1 MAEKKVVKFKK
12 RFHPNLAFFLFIL
25 IIIYIAVLAWG
36 FFAKK
41 HVSIYEVNTSNISD
55 DAPLYGFVMR
65 EEEIVKTEEAGYI
78 NYYCSEG
85 NRIGKGDVA
94 YTVDPNG
101 EVSKMLEQIQSEQD
115 NTESIV
121 QMREVLSSFQSSFSL
136 SNYNDVTLLK
146 YDAKNVLFDINNGSL
161 YSDLKKAMTSSGK
174 DKNFTKVTAKKS
186 GIIAYTMDGYENMRT
201 EDVSTE
207 LFDEYGS
214 IPRKQMQSEGS
225 VEAGT
230 PVYKL
235 ITSND
240 WSLVVKLDDS
250 YYKALQKQSV
260 VRVTV
265 LKDKISFNASVELFD
280 RGEDHFAKLSTSRF
294 MEHYINDRFL
304 QIEFNL
310 KSASGLKIPNSSI
323 LKKECYVIPKSVVTK
338 STEGIGV
345 VKQTMDANGKNTHQF
360 VSLNNA
366 LLINDCYY
374 ITNSAIQGGD
384 VLMDSS
390 SGENYIVNQKQ
401 KLAGVYYV
409 NKGYCQFRPI
419 EVQYK
424 NKEYTIVS
432 AQTTNGLSAYDHIV
446 VDPTSL
452 KDDDFI
458 E

>member
-1 MAEKKVVKFKK
+1 MSGKKVVKFKRK
-12 RFHPNLAFFLFIL
+12 FHPNLAFFLFLL
-25 IIIYIAVLAWG
+25 IVVYIIVLAWG
-36 FFAKK
+36 FFAKS
-41 HVSIYEVNTSNISD
+41 HISIYEVNTTDISD

-65 EEEIVKTEEAGYI
+65 EEEVVKTEEAGFI

-94 YTVDPNG
+94 YTVDRNG
-101 EVSKMLEQIQSEQD
+101 EVSKMLEQIQSKKD
-115 NTESIV
+115 HTESIV
-121 QMREVLSSFQSSFSL
+121 QMREVLASFQRSFSL
-136 SNYNDVTLLK
+136 SNYNDVTRLK
-146 YDAKNVLFDINNGSL
+146 YDAKNVVFDMNNGSL
-161 YSDLKKAMTSSGK
+161 YSDLKKAMSSSGK
-174 DKNFTKVTAKKS
+174 DKNFTRVTAKKS
-186 GIIAYTMDGYENMRT
+186 GIIAYTMDGYENIRK
-201 EDVSTE
+201 EDISTE

-214 IPRKQMQSEGS
+214 IARKQLQSDSS
-225 VEAGT
+225 VETGT
-230 PVYKL
+230 PIYKL

-240 WSLVVKLDDS
+240 WSLVVKLDNS
-250 YYKALQKQSV
+250 YYNELKERSS

-265 LKDKISFNASVELFD
+265 LKDKVSFNAEVELFD
-280 RGEDHFAKLSTSRF
+280 RGAEHFAKLSTSRF

-323 LKKECYVIPKSVVTK
+323 LEKEYYVIPKNLVTR
-338 STEGIGV
+338 SENGIGV
-345 VKQTMDANGKNTHQF
+345 VKQTTDKTGKNTPQF
-360 VSLNNA
+360 VSLKNA
-366 LLINDCYY
+366 LLIENSYY
-374 ITNSAIQGGD
+374 TASSSIHAGD
-384 VLMDSS
+384 ILMDSS
-390 SGENYIVNQKQ
+390 SGDNYIVNNKQ

-432 AQTTNGLSAYDHIV
+432 AQTVNGLSAYDHIV

-452 KDDDFI
+452 NDDDFI

>member
-1 MAEKKVVKFKK
+1 MSGKKVVKFKK
-12 RFHPNLAFFLFIL
+12 RFHPNLAFFLFLL
-25 IIIYIAVLAWG
+25 IVVYIIVLAWG
-36 FFAKK
+36 FFAKS
-41 HVSIYEVNTSNISD
+41 HVSIYEVNTSDISD

-65 EEEIVKTEEAGYI
+65 EEEVVKTEEAGYI

-101 EVSKMLEQIQSEQD
+101 DVSKMLEQIQSEKVH
-115 NTESIV
+115 TESIV
-121 QMREVLSSFQSSFSL
+121 QMREVISSFQSSFSM
-136 SNYNDVTLLK
+136 SNYNDVTRLK
-146 YDAKNVLFDINNGSL
+146 YDAKNVVFDMNNGSL

-186 GIIAYTMDGYENMRT
+186 GIVAYTMDGYENIRM
-201 EDVSTE
+201 DDISAD

-214 IPRKQMQSEGS
+214 IARKQMQTDGS
-225 VEAGT
+225 MESGT

-235 ITSND
+235 ITSNN

-250 YYKALQKQSV
+250 YYQALKEQSS

-265 LKDKISFNASVELFD
+265 LKDKVSFNASVELFD
-280 RGEDHFAKLSTSRF
+280 RGVEHFAKLSTSRF

-323 LKKECYVIPKSVVTK
+323 LQKDFYVLPKSVVTK
-338 STEGIGV
+338 GTEGIGA
-345 VKQTMDANGKNTHQF
+345 VKQTIDANGKNTHEF
-360 VSLNNA
+360 VSLKNA
-366 LLINDCYY
+366 LLIKGNYY
-374 ITNSAIQGGD
+374 ITGSAIQGGD
-384 VLMDSS
+384 ILMDSS
-390 SGENYIVNQKQ
+390 SGENYIVNRKQ

-419 EVQYK
+419 EVKYK

-432 AQTTNGLSAYDHIV
+432 AQTDNGLSAYDHIV

-452 KDDDFI
+452 NDDDFI

>member
-1 MAEKKVVKFKK
+1 MSGKKVVKFKRK
-12 RFHPNLAFFLFIL
+12 FQPNLAFFLFLL
-25 IIIYIAVLAWG
+25 IIVYILVLAWV
-36 FFAKK
+36 FFSKS

-55 DAPLYGFVMR
+55 DAPLYAFIMR
-65 EEEIVKTEEAGYI
+65 EEEVVKTDESGYI

-94 YTVDPNG
+94 YTVDRSG
-101 EVSKMLEQIQSEQD
+101 EVSNMLERIQSKKD
-115 NTESIV
+115 HTESIV
-121 QMREVLSSFQSSFSL
+121 QMREVIDSFQQAFSM
-136 SNYNDVTLLK
+136 SNYNDVTRLK
-146 YDAKNVLFDINNGSL
+146 YDAKNVVFDINNGNL
-161 YSDLKKAMTSSGK
+161 YSDLKKAMASSGK

-186 GIIAYTMDGYENMRT
+186 GIIAYTMDGYENTRKDDIT
-201 EDVSTE
+201 SD
-207 LFDEYGS
+207 LFDQYGS
-214 IPRKQMQSEGS
+214 IARKQMQSEKS

-235 ITSND
+235 ITNND
-240 WSLVVKLDDS
+240 WSLIVKLDDS
-250 YYKALQKQSV
+250 YYNELKELSN
-260 VRVTV
+260 VRLTV
-265 LKDKISFNASVELFD
+265 LKDKVSFNAAVELFE
-280 RGEDHFAKLSTSRF
+280 RGNDHFAKLNTSRF

-323 LKKECYVIPKSVVTK
+323 LEKDYFVIPKAYVTRGEK
-338 STEGIGV
+338 GIGV
-345 VKQTMDANGKNTHQF
+345 VKQTIDKNGKSTPQF
-360 VSLNNA
+360 ISLKNS
-366 LLINDCYY
+366 LLIKNDYY
-374 ITNSAIQGGD
+374 TANPDIHAGD
-384 VLMDSS
+384 ILLSS
-390 SGENYIVNQKQ
+390 SSSDNYIVNNKQ
-401 KLAGVYYV
+401 KLSGVYYV

-432 AQTTNGLSAYDHIV
+432 AQTVNGLSAFDHIV